1 MEYAS
6 AAQNFSLHVHT
17 TSIKEITINMYSLT
31 FNFICLII
39 TIACDSITGGNKLAC
54 THVGTNSISARGIH
68 VKVVGFGSAFVG
80 I

>member
-1 MEYAS
+1 
-6 AAQNFSLHVHT
+6 
-17 TSIKEITINMYSLT
+17 MYSLT

-39 TIACDSITGGNKLAC
+39 TIARDSITGGTKLAC